1 LDGKHSNIFVVKT
14 TRDAQVRV
22 HFALSCM
29 RAIGTTTGPLSISDS
44 EIPIVRSI
52 SVHSCPRTCLAKLR
66 EVFHAYFEALDGT
79 TTQLLQ
85 PDLDR
90 DSALELIYSSLDT
103 LEL

>member
-1 LDGKHSNIFVVKT
+1 MASIFVVKT

-29 RAIGTTTGPLSISDS
+29 RAVGSTTTTGPLSISDS
-44 EIPIVRSI
+44 EVPIVRSI

-66 EVFHAYFEALDGT
+66 EVFHAYFEAPEGT
-79 TTQLLQ
+79 TTTRLLP

-90 DSALELIYSSLDT
+90 DSALELINSSIDT